1 MASDHELRPAVSN
14 SESLLNP
21 FQPSSA
27 RLSEVGQL
35 YVTDFT
41 LKISIL
47 EQR

>member
-27 RLSEVGQL
+27 RLSEVGQFNM
-35 YVTDFT
+35 TDYA
-41 LKISIL
+41 LNIPIL